1 MDTRRIKL
9 PEKVKTPT
17 GTGCVVRVF
26 ISRGKYACLEIAMDK
41 EHVVRIYE
49 MDEITFV
56 NRKDKN
62 IAVPLIKTDGL
73 Y

>member
-1 MDTRRIKL
+1 M
-9 PEKVKTPT
+9 
-17 GTGCVVRVF
+17 
-26 ISRGKYACLEIAMDK
+26 EIAMDK